1 MALLLSQY
9 RGPQPWSSRG
19 CRLVARQLLCSQ
31 VDLHDIRR
39 FSFPTTPFAQI
50 QSFFFGGNLKTSQFF
65 RCGQLCPTSFPS
77 PPTKIFG
84 FGTFFAFAMVL
95 LSLAL
100 NCRRQRYLHF
110 KCSLTI
116 KLTANFSLT
125 GSLFCIRALY
135 QQNSLPRIHSSLLQ
149 LIATY
154 SFINWTQ
161 LLLWPAFWPK

>member
-1 MALLLSQY
+1 MALLLGQC

-19 CRLVARQLLCSQ
+19 CRLVARQFLCSQ
-31 VDLHDIRR
+31 VDLHGIRR
-39 FSFPTTPFAQI
+39 FSFPTMHFSQI
-50 QSFFFGGNLKTSQFF
+50 QFFLAVTSKLYSFFGMGN
-65 RCGQLCPTSFPS
+65 CVQLLPWFYCLWHSTADDRG
-77 PPTKIFG
+77 I
-84 FGTFFAFAMVL
+84 
-95 LSLAL
+95 
-100 NCRRQRYLHF
+100 CIF
-110 KCSLTI
+110 KCSLPI
-116 KLTANFSLT
+116 KLTTNFFLT